1 MTETTKIRMWYVK
14 ETKDAYQYS
23 RIPPERNP
31 QKTDLE
37 WIPKS
42 VIEHRTMNPQGEHI
56 LTLPDWV
63 VRTKKL

>member
-14 ETKDAYQYS
+14 ETRDAYQYS

-31 QKTDLE
+31 QETDLE

-42 VIEHRTMNPQGEHI
+42 VIEHRTMRPNGEHI